1 MDVKSAV
8 LLIWLYIEL
17 AIVVAKSGE
26 LTMEWLVYAS
36 YIYLGKYIVFRAESV
51 KILGNI
57 HVVIIC
63 MLSPTESY
71 YKLEA
76 HGISS

>member
-1 MDVKSAV
+1 
-8 LLIWLYIEL
+8 
-17 AIVVAKSGE
+17 
-26 LTMEWLVYAS
+26 MEWLVYAS